1 MESWMDDW
9 RREEANNQVRFREF
23 NEWIRASNGR
33 TGNHRPVH
41 EYICECSDA
50 SCRDVIE
57 LSDEEYEEIRGFG
70 SRFAIALNHED
81 PELDQVLVQHSGFTT
96 IEKLPGEA
104 ARLAAASDPR
114 RGSTAPWAG

>member
-1 MESWMDDW
+1 MDEW
-9 RREEANNQVRFREF
+9 RREEANNQFRFREF
-23 NEWIRASNGR
+23 NEWIKASNGR
-33 TGNHRPVH
+33 MGNHRPVY

-57 LSDEEYEEIRGFG
+57 LSDEEYEEIRGYG
-70 SRFAIALNHED
+70 RRFAIAPNHEN
-81 PELDQVLVQHSGFTT
+81 PELDRVLVQLSGFTT

-114 RGSTAPWAG
+114 RMSVVPEGK